1 MIMNFRQLTGSHIL
15 VELDVDK
22 DNLQSLTNK
31 VKKITGV
38 VDKEPYFIDS
48 GKQITEVNRDIMLGW
63 RFLTCIH
70 IVWRNKDYIG
80 TLG

>member
-1 MIMNFRQLTGSHIL
+1 MTGSHIS
-15 VELDVDK
+15 VELDK

-38 VDKEPYFIDS
+38 GDKEPYFIDS
-48 GKQITEVNRDIMLGW
+48 GKRIIKVTRDIMLG
-63 RFLTCIH
+63 
-70 IVWRNKDYIG
+70 WRNKDYIG